1 MFKMNC
7 FTQKPARSPAVT
19 ANLAVKKQ
27 GEPAEAKADKDDYA
41 PEDAKLERQA
51 VALET
56 NPVFTPSKAPA
67 GRAGKSSSGKVSQA
81 AVQKLLASA
90 EHRCARTG

>member
-7 FTQKPARSPAVT
+7 FTQPARSPAVT
-19 ANLAVKKQ
+19 ANLAVKKH
-27 GEPAEAKADKDDYA
+27 GEPAEPKDGMEDYA
-41 PEDAKLERQA
+41 PEDAKQEQQA

-67 GRAGKSSSGKVSQA
+67 ARAGKSSSGKVSQA

-90 EHRCARTG
+90 EHRCALAA